1 VELQPQGEIKL
12 VDVDYLDKLS
22 HGTPGG
28 SSANAPTPA
37 PGSPVPTPPGP
48 EPVRLVNIDPAFQAM
63 EKIKTGDLLR
73 EYNDA
78 TRNQILSNNGS
89 NLADIHSSLKDS
101 LSPIGHDL
109 AGTPLEMEKQAKMV
123 EELNNLIKAKSDVL
137 PVNYEEMNY
146 SDLIKDLQGKGVI
159 EGQAVSSLEVKGPG
173 ISATQAVVEK
183 ATETPRSLSSLPLER
198 SNLIKETVSS
208 KSFSASQL
216 IEKINAGNFSTE
228 EFGRYYAENIKNT
241 TGGQALSLGDNER
254 MFKKTLN
261 EAMTGTGNQRPMA
274 LRAINSMLERLKQGK

>member
-1 VELQPQGEIKL
+1 
-12 VDVDYLDKLS
+12 
-22 HGTPGG
+22 
-28 SSANAPTPA
+28 
-37 PGSPVPTPPGP
+37 
-48 EPVRLVNIDPAFQAM
+48 
-63 EKIKTGDLLR
+63 
-73 EYNDA
+73 
-78 TRNQILSNNGS
+78 
-89 NLADIHSSLKDS
+89 
-101 LSPIGHDL
+101 
-109 AGTPLEMEKQAKMV
+109 
-123 EELNNLIKAKSDVL
+123 
-137 PVNYEEMNY
+137 
-146 SDLIKDLQGKGVI
+146 
-159 EGQAVSSLEVKGPG
+159 
-173 ISATQAVVEK
+173 
-183 ATETPRSLSSLPLER
+183 LER